1 MTFFEIFATNEHHLN
16 LIQNHIEKHNLK
28 DNVDISI
35 SGEVS
40 DNLFIRQLYWS
51 LNIPITKDK
60 TTEVERPNIVQQA
73 LFQTERQH
81 MLAPYLKLLMQSRE
95 LKLSN
100 LVANFN
106 CFKQVLATPTA
117 ETANFLTEAFM

>member
-1 MTFFEIFATNEHHLN
+1 MTFFEIFATNEHYLN
-16 LIQNHIEKHNLK
+16 LIQNHIEKNNLK
-28 DNVDISI
+28 DNVDINI

-73 LFQTERQH
+73 LFQAER
-81 MLAPYLKLLMQSRE
+81 
-95 LKLSN
+95 
-100 LVANFN
+100 
-106 CFKQVLATPTA
+106 
-117 ETANFLTEAFM
+117 